1 MADATAVVAQ
11 TKKKLGMTAY
21 LNSDAV
27 KENIMQ
33 VIGAGDYNGFVTAI
47 VSAVQVNKDLAE
59 CTNQSI
65 LSAALLGQTLKLS
78 PSPQLGQYYMVKY
91 ENKGVKEAVF
101 QLGYKG
107 YLQLAMRSGQYKR
120 MNTIE
125 VREGELIGFN
135 PFTEEIEFAPF
146 LDAGKREKAK
156 VIGYYAFFEL
166 NNGFRKE
173 MYWTKEKMG
182 IHAKTYSKGY
192 KKDLSKGTSFTFWST
207 NFDEMA
213 KKTMLRQLISK
224 WGIMSTELKSAFD
237 RDEAVIREDGS
248 PDYVDNTV
256 DVESVEVDVVEN
268 ANKTPVVEE
277 ADFDNGVIP
286 DFMKG

>member
-11 TKKKLGMTAY
+11 TKKKMGMTAY

-101 QLGYKG
+101 QLG
-107 YLQLAMRSGQYKR
+107 LTA
-120 MNTIE
+120 
-125 VREGELIGFN
+125 
-135 PFTEEIEFAPF
+135 
-146 LDAGKREKAK
+146 
-156 VIGYYAFFEL
+156 
-166 NNGFRKE
+166 
-173 MYWTKEKMG
+173 
-182 IHAKTYSKGY
+182 
-192 KKDLSKGTSFTFWST
+192 
-207 NFDEMA
+207 
-213 KKTMLRQLISK
+213 
-224 WGIMSTELKSAFD
+224 
-237 RDEAVIREDGS
+237 
-248 PDYVDNTV
+248 
-256 DVESVEVDVVEN
+256 
-268 ANKTPVVEE
+268 
-277 ADFDNGVIP
+277 
-286 DFMKG
+286 